1 MSFRGVFLRSVYV
14 NDPNDLKQD
23 AFDSVCVD
31 FSTNKLILNI
41 FIGSFQIMA
50 IVSDHPVWRRTRR
63 NHHGGAWRDY
73 LRDTS
78 NDCTSPRGP
87 GTAPFQC
94 SKCEGNSPMLTS
106 DYYSCSSQSSS
117 EDENTTS
124 SFNMKGIVARSTV
137 SNRSL

>member
-1 MSFRGVFLRSVYV
+1 
-14 NDPNDLKQD
+14 
-23 AFDSVCVD
+23 
-31 FSTNKLILNI
+31 
-41 FIGSFQIMA
+41 MA

-124 SFNMKGIVARSTV
+124 SFNMKDLKTVLQKSNNKRHCQENKNHTGGTARQTAQ
-137 SNRSL
+137 

>member
-1 MSFRGVFLRSVYV
+1 MSPSGVFLESIYI

-23 AFDSVCVD
+23 ALGSVLW
-31 FSTNKLILNI
+31 STLILNI
-41 FIGSFQIMA
+41 FIYSCQIMA

-94 SKCEGNSPMLTS
+94 SKCEATKSEENSPMLTS

-117 EDENTTS
+117 DDENTTS
-124 SFNMKGIVARSTV
+124 SFNMKGKPY
-137 SNRSL
+137 SL